1 MFQFLGEIYKSEKR
15 VKTKGI
21 RNSETKENK
30 EKGNKKRIRL
40 KN

>member
-1 MFQFLGEIYKSEKR
+1 MFQFFSEIYKSKKR
-15 VKTKGI
+15 VKTKGKRI
-21 RNSETKENK
+21 RVTKENK